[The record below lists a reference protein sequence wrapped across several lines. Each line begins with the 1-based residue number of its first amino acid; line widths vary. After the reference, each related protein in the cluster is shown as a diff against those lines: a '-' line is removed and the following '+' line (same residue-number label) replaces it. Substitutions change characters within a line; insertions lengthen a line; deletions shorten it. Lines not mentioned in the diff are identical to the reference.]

1 MNEYCSIVF
10 EEIHVLL
17 GHFHLI
23 FCSHQTQDVFSVE
36 LVSLQ
41 FLKLLGSEVV

>member
-1 MNEYCSIVF
+1 MNKYCTIVF

-23 FCSHQTQDVFSVE
+23 FRSHQTQDVSGFE

-41 FLKLLGSEVV
+41 FLKLLGVEVV